1 MEEPKYGGT
10 NKSIGELEQQFDN
23 SDDKSLGF
31 DVDSFNWDE
40 DEVVDKANQKINLG
54 QYQDEDKDEYEDDFE
69 DEPINQKDHSAN
81 KSQNKNKFED
91 AGQRENFTNEEEQ
104 IMKDLEKTQEKQKK
118 MDQKQKQVQE
128 IAELIEMAT
137 KSIVS
142 YKF

>member
-1 MEEPKYGGT
+1 MEEPKYGAT

-91 AGQRENFTNEEEQ
+91 AGERENFTNEEEQ

-142 YKF
+142 YGF